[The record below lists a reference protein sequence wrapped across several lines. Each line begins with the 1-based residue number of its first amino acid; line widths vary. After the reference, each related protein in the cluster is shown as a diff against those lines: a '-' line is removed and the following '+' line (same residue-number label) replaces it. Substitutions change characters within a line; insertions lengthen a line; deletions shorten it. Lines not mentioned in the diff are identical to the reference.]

1 MKAAIYGRS
10 LESNR
15 SDFVQ
20 QLFDKLVASDMEVF
34 VYEPLYHFIRDAV
47 HIKGHFIPFNRH
59 EEIDGKADVLI
70 SLGGDGTLLDT
81 IELVRTADIPI
92 MGINTGRLGFLAS
105 IAKEEVN
112 FAVDA
117 LKSGKYVIDKRTMLQ
132 LDSAADFFG
141 EVNLALNE
149 ITLSRSDSGSMIVV
163 HAYLNDEFL
172 NSYFADGLIIS
183 TPTGS
188 TAYNMSCGGP
198 IVMPN
203 SENFVLTPIA
213 PHNLNV
219 RPIIIS
225 DKSILKL
232 KVEGRN
238 PRFLATLD
246 SRSMPIETGTELYVR
261 RADSHINIV
270 KLENH
275 DFLTTL
281 RSKLMWGLDKRT

>member
-1 MKAAIYGRS
+1 
-10 LESNR
+10 
-15 SDFVQ
+15 
-20 QLFDKLVASDMEVF
+20 
-34 VYEPLYHFIRDAV
+34 
-47 HIKGHFIPFNRH
+47 
-59 EEIDGKADVLI
+59 
-70 SLGGDGTLLDT
+70 
-81 IELVRTADIPI
+81 
-92 MGINTGRLGFLAS
+92 
-105 IAKEEVN
+105 
-112 FAVDA
+112 
-117 LKSGKYVIDKRTMLQ
+117 
-132 LDSAADFFG
+132 
-141 EVNLALNE
+141 
-149 ITLSRSDSGSMIVV
+149 V